1 MLFFSTPSQLDK
13 SKESR
18 PEWLTAVES
27 KQNDALLNAKDLPDF
42 LRQHLEDP
50 KLTPLVQPIQSVFK
64 RLDALQR
71 HTQHSLGVASNT
83 LLEIAGKTT
92 EQQDYL
98 KSSRQ
103 SLQSG
108 SQEADSLRTEVELEL
123 QAVHQFFS
131 EHLSS
136 LRKEMNTK
144 AEHARS
150 VIAGIDNIGKT
161 VDLLALNA
169 AIEAARAGEAGAG
182 FAVVADEVRML
193 ARRTRESARNA
204 YQQIDLSPLEQTI
217 IELLARAETRISELS
232 GQVEHSLE
240 RLHQLLSSMTNHLDE
255 IDSNNRIINA
265 TLEIGSGASERANH
279 KIHQG
284 RELISQLS
292 PQHSG
297 LKSLS
302 QQWQKS
308 CIQQG
313 MVTDPGFDRL
323 AAIRERGVV
332 RIAIEP
338 DFKGLS
344 FRTTDSAP
352 LQGFDAEMAQ
362 MFAQSLGVKC
372 QFIEQPWDLC
382 TQLLDCG
389 DRPGEA
395 EVDLVWSA
403 LPPDPNYE
411 GVAFSEPYVSL
422 PYILARRKGDESIK
436 SIESLQGKVLGCIND
451 PAAFTTLEEAGLRWR
466 SNLHTPGG
474 QIQLS
479 NLLAYTNQS
488 WIHDAL
494 CKGTVDAFAVDLPI
508 YYWAATHPDS
518 PWSDRIELLPGNLA
532 NELWHYSVGVSDHAS
547 SLTLLA
553 AINSF
558 ILEFRKRPEYR
569 ELNQR
574 WMGKVW

>member
-1 MLFFSTPSQLDK
+1 MLFFTTPSRLDK
-13 SKESR
+13 SSETH
-18 PEWLTAVES
+18 PEWLTAIES
-27 KQNDALLNAKDLPDF
+27 KQDNALLDARDLPDF
-42 LRQHLEDP
+42 LRQQLEDP
-50 KLTPLVQPIQSVFK
+50 KLTPLIQPMQSVFK

-108 SQEADSLRTEVELEL
+108 SQEADSLRTEVEQEL

-204 YQQIDLSPLEQTI
+204 YQQIDLSPLEQSI
-217 IELLARAETRISELS
+217 IDLLDRAETRISELS

-240 RLHQLLSSMTNHLDE
+240 RLHQLLSGMSNHLDE

-265 TLEIGSGASERANH
+265 TLEIGNGASERANH
-279 KIHQG
+279 KIYQG
-284 RELISQLS
+284 RQLICQLA

-297 LKSLS
+297 LKNLS
-302 QQWQKS
+302 RQWQHT
-308 CIQQG
+308 CTDHG
-313 MVTDPGFDRL
+313 LVTDPAFDRL
-323 AAIRERGVV
+323 AAIRDRGVV

-344 FRTTDSAP
+344 FRTTDNAP
-352 LQGFDAEMAQ
+352 LQGFDADMARL
-362 MFAQSLGVKC
+362 FAQSLGVKC
-372 QFIEQPWDLC
+372 QFVEQPWDLC

-411 GVAFSEPYVSL
+411 GVAFSEPYVYL
-422 PYILARRKGDESIK
+422 PYVLARRKGDDTIQ
-436 SIESLQGKVLGCIND
+436 SIESLQGKVLGCVND

-466 SNLHTPGG
+466 SNLQVPGG
-474 QIQLS
+474 RIQLS

-494 CKGTVDAFAVDLPI
+494 SNGTVDAFAIDLPI
-508 YYWAATHPDS
+508 YYWAATHQDS
-518 PWSDRIELLPGNLA
+518 PWSGHIELLPDNLA
-532 NELWHYSVGVSDHAS
+532 NELWHYSAGVSDHPS
-547 SLTLLA
+547 SQTLLS